1 MQALSDEQ
9 QLERLEKKVDDG
21 FAEMRAEFRAIR
33 TEMRAESASVRAE
46 FGSVR
51 AELGALARTTFWGMI
66 GLYATM
72 IFGFV
77 GIVVAMLAH
86 G

>member
-9 QLERLEKKVDDG
+9 QMERLEKKVDDG

-33 TEMRAESASVRAE
+33 GELGSVRSE

-51 AELGALARTTFWGMI
+51 GELAALTRGMI
-66 GLYATM
+66 WAFVALFATVT
-72 IFGFV
+72 FGFA
-77 GIVVAMLAH
+77 GILLQQH
-86 G
+86 L